1 MRLLIQRVREAHV
14 TVADDRVAAIGP
26 GLLVLV
32 GFGSMDGPE
41 LPGSHIWSALVE
53 KLVGLRIFQDDAGK
67 MNLSLEDCGG
77 EILLV
82 SQFTL
87 YADCRK
93 GKRPSFH
100 LACHPDIAAELYARF
115 VRAVE
120 ERLPG
125 RVQQGIFAADMDVG
139 LTNWGPVTI
148 LLDSAE
154 FSG

>member
-26 GLLVLV
+26 GLV
-32 GFGSMDGPE
+32 
-41 LPGSHIWSALVE
+41 A
-53 KLVGLRIFQDDAGK
+53 
-67 MNLSLEDCGG
+67 
-77 EILLV
+77 
-82 SQFTL
+82 QFTL
-87 YADCRK
+87 SADCRK

>member
-1 MRLLIQRVREAHV
+1 MRLLIQRVHESSV
-14 TVADDRVAAIGP
+14 SVAGERVAAIGP

-32 GFGSMDGPE
+32 GFGAMDGPD
-41 LPGSHIWSALVE
+41 LPKGRVWSTLVE
-53 KLVGLRIFQDDAGK
+53 KLVGMRIFQDDADK
-67 MNLSLEDCGG
+67 MNLGIEECGG

-93 GKRPSFH
+93 GRRPSFH
-100 LACHPDIAAELYARF
+100 LACEPAVAADLFDAF

-120 ERLPG
+120 KRLPG
-125 RVQQGIFAADMDVG
+125 RVQQGIFAADMNVA

-148 LLDSAE
+148 MLDSE
-154 FSG
+154 DFSG